1 MSSSGLVHNSSF
13 ILDGTNYEVWKI
25 RMLDSLRVM
34 DPYIERIL
42 YRGYSPPKNPKR
54 LSLMDENNSYL
65 DAQASNMIFN
75 ALSNVVIMSVTP
87 FRNAHELWTKLQD
100 KYDVSNICGD
110 DSPSTS
116 GHDEFS
122 TSSTSPT
129 CGKPQNN
136 AMVSG
141 DEYCNDDSE
150 FIIDDPSALSYC
162 NDLSLDLNTSS
173 TKNDL
178 HACVDSPCISCKNCL
193 INSRDDMLSMSCFL
207 DKNASISSSICLT
220 NNVEETEHSMEQDMD
235 LNGALSNS
243 SSSSSITHFCLMAKA
258 SEVFP
263 TLDPNISHD
272 DCDDDFDDSVSSLK
286 EKGQIVFNALRK
298 NKSVCSNFIEILTIA
313 IESKKLIDEHEVS
326 LKNYEDTIDKMQ
338 SREYK
343 YADEIADLKE
353 ALEEEETTK
362 ESLEETFSLE
372 LSRVKGS
379 HDRALEVANDLKIK
393 NGKLID
399 AHAKLLEDFEH
410 LKNGSRVI
418 KDELIKLTESHAQL
432 KASYSKELVK
442 LPSPIAIKDGYC
454 ATNYVSCESSILTE
468 NVELR
473 AQLEL
478 LSNNYGKLEERHNN
492 SQALMRIF

>member
-75 ALSNVVIMSVTP
+75 ALSNVVIMSVTT

-116 GHDEFS
+116 GHVEFS

-173 TKNDL
+173 TKKDL
-178 HACVDSPCISCKNCL
+178 HACVDSP
-193 INSRDDMLSMSCFL
+193 
-207 DKNASISSSICLT
+207 
-220 NNVEETEHSMEQDMD
+220 
-235 LNGALSNS
+235 
-243 SSSSSITHFCLMAKA
+243 
-258 SEVFP
+258 
-263 TLDPNISHD
+263 
-272 DCDDDFDDSVSSLK
+272 
-286 EKGQIVFNALRK
+286 
-298 NKSVCSNFIEILTIA
+298 
-313 IESKKLIDEHEVS
+313 
-326 LKNYEDTIDKMQ
+326 
-338 SREYK
+338 
-343 YADEIADLKE
+343 
-353 ALEEEETTK
+353 
-362 ESLEETFSLE
+362 
-372 LSRVKGS
+372 
-379 HDRALEVANDLKIK
+379 
-393 NGKLID
+393 
-399 AHAKLLEDFEH
+399 
-410 LKNGSRVI
+410 
-418 KDELIKLTESHAQL
+418 
-432 KASYSKELVK
+432 
-442 LPSPIAIKDGYC
+442 
-454 ATNYVSCESSILTE
+454 
-468 NVELR
+468 
-473 AQLEL
+473 
-478 LSNNYGKLEERHNN
+478 
-492 SQALMRIF
+492 